1 MVINTNALI
10 SGLTVA
16 SDLLNNLGA
25 VDTVA
30 IFDSVTLQQV
40 LQEGRPMAAEV
51 RETSMVMSHPVET
64 GTILSDN
71 HIINP
76 IEIQMLMFVS
86 SDNYNLIYG
95 QLKQAFVA
103 ANSFTV
109 QTRTG
114 VYPNMIISDMPH
126 REDSEM
132 YDAIFIAIRFKEVLY
147 VVPTS
152 VSPATQPANFS
163 PADPINSNTVQT
175 GEKFPK
181 AVSNGNAT
189 AVQSILTGFAFKI
202 GGRL

>member
-1 MVINTNALI
+1 MAINTNALI
-10 SGLTVA
+10 SGISVA
-16 SDLLNNLGA
+16 TDLLNNLGA

-30 IFDSVTLQQV
+30 IFDSATLQQV
-40 LQEGRPMAAEV
+40 LQDGRPMVAEV
-51 RETSMVMSHPVET
+51 KETSMVMSHPVET

-76 IEIQMLMFVS
+76 IEIHMIMFVPS
-86 SDNYNLIYG
+86 QAYNLIYG

-103 ANSFTV
+103 ATKFTI

-163 PADPINSNTVQT
+163 PADPVDSNTVQT
-175 GEKFPK
+175 GSKFP
-181 AVSNGNAT
+181 VSVSPSNAT
-189 AVQSILTGFAFKI
+189 AIQSILTGFAFKI
-202 GGRL
+202 GGVL

>member
-1 MVINTNALI
+1 MAINTNVLV
-10 SGLTVA
+10 SGLSVA
-16 SDLLNNLGA
+16 TDLLNNLGS

-30 IFDSVTLQQV
+30 IFDSTTLQQV
-40 LQEGRPMAAEV
+40 LQEGRPMVADI

-76 IEIQMLMFVS
+76 IEIQMIMFVPS
-86 SDNYNLIYG
+86 QSYNLIYG

-103 ANSFTV
+103 ATSFTI

-114 VYPNMIISDMPH
+114 VYPNMIIADMPH

-163 PADPINSNTVQT
+163 PADPVNSNTVQT
-175 GEKFPK
+175 GSKFPTS
-181 AVSNGNAT
+181 VSSGNAT